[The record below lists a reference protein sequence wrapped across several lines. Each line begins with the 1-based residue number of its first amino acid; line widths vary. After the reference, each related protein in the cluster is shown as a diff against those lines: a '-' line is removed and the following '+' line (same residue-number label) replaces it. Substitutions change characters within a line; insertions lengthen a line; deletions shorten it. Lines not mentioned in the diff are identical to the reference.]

1 MLDLA
6 ATSESLRQSHRS
18 SLERLANSK
27 SRQVALFGA
36 AALAIFSAAHPAPHH
51 NAPARPSQ
59 VTGAKP
65 AILLPAMTALPATQG
80 SRAGGLPVRSVQE
93 LHP

>member
-51 NAPARPSQ
+51 NAPARPPRD
-59 VTGAKP
+59 TAAKSV
-65 AILLPAMTALPATQG
+65 ALLPVSMAPPATQG
-80 SRAGGLPVRSVQE
+80 SRIGGSPLRPVQE
-93 LHP
+93 LRP

>member
-6 ATSESLRQSHRS
+6 ATSESLRQSRHN

-36 AALAIFSAAHPAPHH
+36 AALAIFSAAQSASHHSVPVRPPQVTAARPALSH
-51 NAPARPSQ
+51 AAMTVLPAAHGSHIGGSPVRPSQ
-59 VTGAKP
+59 
-65 AILLPAMTALPATQG
+65 
-80 SRAGGLPVRSVQE
+80 E
-93 LHP
+93 LRP